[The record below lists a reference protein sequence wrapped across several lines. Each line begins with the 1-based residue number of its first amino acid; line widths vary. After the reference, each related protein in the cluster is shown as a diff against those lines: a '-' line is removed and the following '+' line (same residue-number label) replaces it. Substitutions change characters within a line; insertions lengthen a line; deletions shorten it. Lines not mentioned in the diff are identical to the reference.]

1 MCEAWPVH
9 PLLRAL
15 EPEDRRRLRRCAIPS
30 FTPPMLATLSKRV
43 FSDPAWIYEAKL
55 DGQRSLLWKRGKS
68 IRLITRNQKDRTSHY
83 PDLVEAVTRTGAPS
97 MIADGE
103 IVAFRGEVTSFSQLQ
118 GRMQN
123 ARPSPT
129 QVAAVPVFYYLFDV
143 VWFDGYDLSSLPLL
157 ARKSVLRD
165 AVAFDDVLRF
175 SEHIDEDG
183 EVAFRAAC
191 EKHWEGLI
199 AKRAASPYTHGRST
213 DWLKFKCANEQEFV
227 VIGWTEPKGSRSG
240 LGALIVAYNED
251 GQLRFAG
258 KVGTGFGNRELTALH
273 ERLAPLERPDPP
285 VAETKGLPKK
295 GVHWVRPELVA
306 EIGFGEW
313 TDEGKLRHPRY
324 IGLRTD
330 KAPGDVIRERG
341 S

>member
-55 DGQRSLLWKRGKS
+55 DGQRSLLWKRGKT
-68 IRLITRNQKDRTSHY
+68 IRLITRNRKDRTSHY
-83 PDLVEAVTRTGAPS
+83 PDLVEAVTRAGAPS

-143 VWFDGYDLSSLPLL
+143 VWFDGYDLSSLR
-157 ARKSVLRD
+157 ARKVC
-165 AVAFDDVLRF
+165 
-175 SEHIDEDG
+175 DEDFQHFDLILAMDRDNFALLEEQCPPEHRSKLKRLTEFACRHDSPVVPDPYYSG
-183 EVAFRAAC
+183 ADGFERVLDLIEDAC
-191 EKHWEGLI
+191 EGL
-199 AKRAASPYTHGRST
+199 
-213 DWLKFKCANEQEFV
+213 
-227 VIGWTEPKGSRSG
+227 
-240 LGALIVAYNED
+240 VAY
-251 GQLRFAG
+251 L
-258 KVGTGFGNRELTALH
+258 K
-273 ERLAPLERPDPP
+273 
-285 VAETKGLPKK
+285 
-295 GVHWVRPELVA
+295 
-306 EIGFGEW
+306 
-313 TDEGKLRHPRY
+313 
-324 IGLRTD
+324 
-330 KAPGDVIRERG
+330 RG
-341 S
+341 